1 MGFRYHTATSIA
13 TCFATT
19 MLLKTHPPALN
30 RGDERFGRQQQHNG
44 ICLSLQHSKRV
55 RLRGATDY
63 EKIRRSNR
71 NIHYCLCFSLFSCF
85 FIAFV
90 DRNCTT
96 NVVQCTTSISAI
108 HTISVALFHIM
119 LNDAGFVA
127 QCTTFVVHCTTNV
140 VHCAV
145 SIPVIAR
152 SISHSGCRTLV

>member
-13 TCFATT
+13 TCFATI
-19 MLLKTHPPALN
+19 MLLETHPPARN

-63 EKIRRSNR
+63 EKIRSSNR
-71 NIHYCLCFSLFSCF
+71 DIHCCLCFSLFSCF

-96 NVVQCTTSISAI
+96 NVVQYTTSISAI

-127 QCTTFVVHCTTNV
+127 QCTTNV